1 MKVTIK
7 TVSKEE
13 HALEISETATVGE
26 LKKLACDNFAG
37 AGANLTLV
45 HLGAVL
51 SDDSKGLGAHGIADG
66 AVMVAIVKKAKTDA
80 APAAAP
86 AAAPVPVP
94 AAMDTSGSSKTIRV
108 TVSDIE
114 GDVRT
119 IEVEENET
127 VENVKAVL
135 EVEFAIPLA
144 QQQLFF
150 EAKQLQNDQR
160 LDAIGIKN
168 DDMMQMQATR
178 AAPMRPPAQ
187 LGAGPA
193 GLNLMGLF
201 GGGMGGAASARS
213 NPLQQHL
220 PQANELIQQASSNPH
235 FTRRMREG
243 GSTDMA
249 DAIDAGNPEE
259 VAKALLEWEKT
270 KKETE
275 FKKNQAIMKLNDD
288 PFDVEAQK
296 QIEEM
301 VRMENVNAN
310 HEQAIEYNPEAFAS
324 VIMLYVDC
332 EVNGVEV
339 KAFVDS
345 GAQITIMSQICA
357 QRLGLMRLID
367 RRYQGMAKGVGTSKI
382 LGRVHAAQMKMG
394 GMHITISIN
403 VLEDDS
409 MEFLFGLD
417 NLRRHQMCIDLKD
430 NMLKCDNMKVPFLSE
445 GDLPKRLMGAGGDGD
460 AMDVEQVGAS
470 AGGGASSAGGQEGG
484 AATGGADN
492 PPAAAIDMLTGMGFS
507 RDQAVAAL
515 KSCGGNPE
523 LAASLLFGGD

>member
-51 SDDSKGLGAHGIADG
+51 GDDSKGLGAHGIADG

-80 APAAAP
+80 APAAAPVPAAAPAPAASP

-127 VENVKAVL
+127 VKNVKAVL

-178 AAPMRPPAQ
+178 AAPMHPPAQ

-201 GGGMGGAASARS
+201 GGGMGGAALARS

-220 PQANELIQQASSNPH
+220 PRANELIQQASSNPH
-235 FTRRMREG
+235 FTRHMRER
-243 GSTDMA
+243 GSTDVA

-259 VAKALLEWEKT
+259 VAKTLLEWEKT

-275 FKKNQAIMKLNDD
+275 FKKNQAIMKLNEN
-288 PFDVEAQK
+288 PFNVEAQK

-301 VRMENVNAN
+301 VRMENVYEN
-310 HEQAIEYNPEAFAS
+310 HDQVLLIIILVISLLSYRVLSPLRLAS
-324 VIMLYVDC
+324 
-332 EVNGVEV
+332 
-339 KAFVDS
+339 
-345 GAQITIMSQICA
+345 
-357 QRLGLMRLID
+357 RLG
-367 RRYQGMAKGVGTSKI
+367 T
-382 LGRVHAAQMKMG
+382 
-394 GMHITISIN
+394 
-403 VLEDDS
+403 
-409 MEFLFGLD
+409 
-417 NLRRHQMCIDLKD
+417 
-430 NMLKCDNMKVPFLSE
+430 
-445 GDLPKRLMGAGGDGD
+445 
-460 AMDVEQVGAS
+460 
-470 AGGGASSAGGQEGG
+470 
-484 AATGGADN
+484 N
-492 PPAAAIDMLTGMGFS
+492 PSG
-507 RDQAVAAL
+507 
-515 KSCGGNPE
+515 
-523 LAASLLFGGD
+523 